1 MELVKNR
8 WSVSNKE
15 YKRLQELDK
24 ADLMAI
30 IKSFKLGTGTLSRKK
45 LEKQLYDSIA
55 IKRKPKKVQRKR
67 ASKGSESDNT
77 ERQ

>member
-8 WSVSNKE
+8 WSVSDKE

-30 IKSFKLGTGTLSRKK
+30 IKSFKLGTGKLSRKK

-55 IKRKPKKVQRKR
+55 IKRKPKKVHKTRARK
-67 ASKGSESDNT
+67 SSEGNNPD
-77 ERQ
+77 